1 MKKTA
6 FLLALALMLPNL
18 AACSKDDESGSSAA
32 ESLQSVSDSA
42 ADSSDGSDKSSVDN
56 SKNDS
61 NSTTDSDVIRN
72 PLTGETDYNENAVGK
87 RPVAVMI
94 SNIKAALPQYGIED
108 ADILFEVLVEGGIT
122 RCMGVYADYTAVPEV
137 CSVRSCRYYYPVI
150 AMGFDA
156 VYCHIGY
163 EQTFAKAKLQSLG
176 IDTVSDSSRLPYSEV
191 FAVDSERAQSY
202 ATEHTKYLIGPNL
215 PQAFEDHGY
224 RTDIGEDYKGDYFN
238 FSDEFFAPD
247 GIDASSVEFEFSAS
261 YYSTFEYDE
270 STKTYKKFHSGSE
283 HIDGKSG
290 NQLEYTN
297 VIALV
302 TQVYPKP
309 ENTYLMEVELVSSG
323 SGYYISGGKA
333 QEITWEK
340 TSEEAPIE
348 FFDIGGNPLTVNVGK
363 CYIGILDD
371 SSTITFE

>member
-1 MKKTA
+1 MKKIA
-6 FLLALALMLPNL
+6 FLLALTMIASLG
-18 AACSKDDESGSSAA
+18 ACSEKEDGSSSNS
-32 ESLQSVSDSA
+32 ESSQSVSDSNSESNA
-42 ADSSDGSDKSSVDN
+42 GSNSSDASEQSSE
-56 SKNDS
+56 SK
-61 NSTTDSDVIRN
+61 TETDDTIRN
-72 PLTGETDYNENAVGK
+72 PLTGETDYNEEAIGK

-176 IDTVSDSSRLPYSEV
+176 IDTVSDSSPLPYSEV

-224 RTDIGEDYKGDYFN
+224 RTDIGEEYAGNYFD
-238 FSDEFFAPD
+238 FSDEFFSPE
-247 GIDASSVEFEFSAS
+247 GVDANSVEFEFSNS

-283 HIDGKSG
+283 HIDGKTG

-309 ENTYLMEVELVSSG
+309 ENTYLMDVELVSSG

-340 TSEEAPIE
+340 TAEDAPIE
-348 FFDIGGNPLTVNVGK
+348 FFDADGNPLTVNVGK

-371 SSTITFE
+371 SSPITFE

>member
-1 MKKTA
+1 MRKIA
-6 FLLALALMLPNL
+6 FLLALTMIASLG
-18 AACSKDDESGSSAA
+18 ACSDKNDTDTSNSESS
-32 ESLQSVSDSA
+32 QSVSDSGSESDA
-42 ADSSDGSDKSSVDN
+42 GSSDTDSSGQTSESQSDID
-56 SKNDS
+56 D
-61 NSTTDSDVIRN
+61 TIRN
-72 PLTGETDYNENAVGK
+72 PLTGETDYNEEAIGK

-122 RCMGVYADYTAVPEV
+122 RCLGVYADYTAVPEV

-163 EQTFAKAKLQSLG
+163 EQTFAKAKLDSLG
-176 IDTVSDSSRLPYSEV
+176 IDTVSDSSPLPYSEV

-224 RTDIGEDYKGDYFN
+224 RTDIGDEYAGNYFD
-238 FSDEFFAPD
+238 FSDEFFSPE
-247 GIDASSVEFEFSAS
+247 GVDANSVEFEFSYS

-283 HIDGKSG
+283 HIDGKTG

-309 ENTYLMEVELVSSG
+309 ENTYLMDVELVSSG

-340 TSEEAPIE
+340 TAEDAPIE
-348 FFDIGGNPLTVNVGK
+348 FFDVNGNPLTVNVGK

-371 SSTITFE
+371 SSPITFE